1 MQKQEQQTK
10 PNMLLLANVM
20 IGAFFAILCNTL
32 MSNAIPTIMK
42 TFDVGA
48 SSATWLTTGYM
59 LVSGIII
66 PTSAFL
72 LNKYSIRNLFL
83 WSMSLFTIGT
93 IIGGFA
99 PSFGFLIAARI
110 IQAMGGAL
118 LSPLLMNLLYTS
130 FPPEKRGKSMGF
142 VGLILVFAPAIGPT
156 ISGLVLKVTTWE
168 WLFHMIWPITLII
181 TLISFKIMKKDKE
194 TQPGSLDVLSVILS
208 AIGFGGIIYGFS
220 SASKEGWDSAIVI
233 ICLIAGVLGVAAFV
247 IRQNFLEK
255 PMLNFK
261 IFLNPKYT
269 LSVIVLI
276 TTIFGM
282 YSVMI
287 PVPLFMQNIQGMTAL
302 KSGLIMLPGAL
313 IMGILSPINGKLFDR
328 FGMRPMVLIG
338 FPLMIIAS
346 VILGNLT
353 LGTASWVICITYAI
367 RLIGVGMV
375 QMPLQ
380 TNALNA
386 LKTEEVPHG
395 TAMNSTL
402 SQTIGALTSSL
413 IITLISNRTEFHA
426 NEMFAEHKGSMIGM
440 SADALQQ
447 LKQTIS
453 IDAFI
458 AGNNDTFMFSIV
470 IAVIGLILGLFLK
483 SKKRMD
489 ISK

>member
-1 MQKQEQQTK
+1 MERALQQTK
-10 PNMLLLANVM
+10 PNYLLIANVM

-42 TFDVGA
+42 AFDVGA

-66 PTSAFL
+66 PTSAFF
-72 LNKYSIRNLFL
+72 LNKFSIRNLFL
-83 WSMSLFTIGT
+83 WSMGLFTIGT

-99 PSFGFLIAARI
+99 PNFTFLIIARI
-110 IQAMGGAL
+110 IQACGGSI
-118 LSPLLMNLLYTS
+118 LSPLLMNLLYSS
-130 FPPEKRGKSMGF
+130 FPPEKRGKSMGL
-142 VGLILVFAPAIGPT
+142 VGLILIFAPAIGPT
-156 ISGLVLKVTTWE
+156 ISGLILEVASWE
-168 WLFHMIWPITLII
+168 WLFHMIWPVTLII
-181 TLISFKIMKKDKE
+181 TIISFKIMKKDKE

-220 SASKEGWDSAIVI
+220 TASKQGWDSSIVI
-233 ICLIAGVLGVAAFV
+233 ICLVAGVLGLAAFV

-269 LSVIVLI
+269 LSILVLI

-287 PVPLFMQNIQGMTAL
+287 PVPLFMQNILGMTAL
-302 KSGLIMLPGAL
+302 KSGLIMLPGAM
-313 IMGILSPINGKLFDR
+313 IMGLLAPINGKLFDR
-328 FGMRPMVLIG
+328 FGIRPLILVG
-338 FPLMIIAS
+338 FPFMIVAS
-346 VILGNLT
+346 VILGNLG
-353 LGTASWVICITYAI
+353 LETASWVICITYAI

-386 LKTEEVPHG
+386 LKPEEISHG

-402 SQTIGALTSSL
+402 GQTVGAITSSL
-413 IITLISNRTEFHA
+413 IVTLISNRTVFHGKEMLEEQKA
-426 NEMFAEHKGSMIGM
+426 NMIGM
-440 SADALQQ
+440 SADAIQK
-447 LKQTIS
+447 LKETIS

-458 AGNNDTFMFSIV
+458 AGNNDTFLFSIV
-470 IAVIGLILGLFLK
+470 IAVIGLVVGLCLK
-483 SKKRMD
+483 SKKK
-489 ISK
+489 I

>member
-1 MQKQEQQTK
+1 MQKQAQQTK

-72 LNKYSIRNLFL
+72 LNKFSIRNLFL

-220 SASKEGWDSAIVI
+220 SASKEGWDSTIVI
-233 ICLIAGVLGVAAFV
+233 ICLIAGVLGIAAFV

-269 LSVIVLI
+269 LSIIVLI

-302 KSGLIMLPGAL
+302 QSGLIMLPGAL
-313 IMGILSPINGKLFDR
+313 IMGILSPINGKLFDH

-386 LKTEEVPHG
+386 LKPEEVPHG

-402 SQTIGALTSSL
+402 GQTIGALTSSL

-426 NEMFAEHKGSMIGM
+426 KEMFAEHKGSMIGM

-458 AGNNDTFMFSIV
+458 AGNNDTFLYSIV
-470 IAVIGLILGLFLK
+470 VAVIGLGLGLCLK
-483 SKKRMD
+483 SKKKME